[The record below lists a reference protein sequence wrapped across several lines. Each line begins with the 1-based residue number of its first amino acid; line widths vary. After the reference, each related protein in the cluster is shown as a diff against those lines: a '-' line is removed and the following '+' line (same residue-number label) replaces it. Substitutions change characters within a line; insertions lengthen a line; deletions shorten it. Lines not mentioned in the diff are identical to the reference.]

1 MTGNY
6 ATTRAFG
13 QSNVNV
19 TSVAVGTGAWGLSS
33 AIHDTVVKQRAAIE
47 TALAAFDGPFNVLDT
62 SNNYGDGESERRIGQ
77 AIREHGGLPAGFV
90 LQTKLDRDA
99 NSNEF
104 SGARMWQSLEESLSR
119 LGVDRVEM
127 LYLHDPENAS
137 FDTLTETGGAVE
149 AIVEMKRQGLA
160 SAIGVAGGPVTLLGR
175 LLELDTFDAVLT
187 HNRFTLVDRTA
198 DHLID
203 LASQRGLGIANAAVY
218 GGGLLARW
226 PRRSS
231 RYQYSPAPE
240 DLLDAADAMGAACER
255 YGVPIGAA
263 ALQFSTRDARIHTT
277 ICGMLSPAQ
286 IKSTSEY
293 LTIEI
298 PEALW
303 QELEAQVPAPSRWTN
318 D

>member
-187 HNRFTLVDRTA
+187 HTDSPWWIAQPTISLIWRASEDSESRTQPYTEGFA
-198 DHLID
+198 
-203 LASQRGLGIANAAVY
+203 RAV
-218 GGGLLARW
+218 AEAIK
-226 PRRSS
+226 S
-231 RYQYSPAPE
+231 
-240 DLLDAADAMGAACER
+240 
-255 YGVPIGAA
+255 VPILAGARRPA
-263 ALQFSTRDARIHTT
+263 RCRRRDGSGVRAVRCANRGGRLAVLDEGCANPHHDLWQ
-277 ICGMLSPAQ
+277 LSPAQ

-293 LTIEI
+293 
-298 PEALW
+298 
-303 QELEAQVPAPSRWTN
+303 
-318 D
+318 